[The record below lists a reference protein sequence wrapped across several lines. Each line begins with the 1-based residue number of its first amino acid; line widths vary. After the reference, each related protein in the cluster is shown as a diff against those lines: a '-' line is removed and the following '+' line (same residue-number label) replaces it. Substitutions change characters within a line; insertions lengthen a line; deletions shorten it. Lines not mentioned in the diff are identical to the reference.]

1 MFKGFRK
8 IYVFSRQISTNKYG
22 KWTDTKRSRFIVKS
36 WGEKKKPKKEITQVT
51 SNFPVNVENVN
62 YVKKDDAFSNRN
74 IFLL

>member
-8 IYVFSRQISTNKYG
+8 MYVFSRQISTNKYG

-36 WGEKKKPKKEITQVT
+36 WGKKKKTKEIT

-62 YVKKDDAFSNRN
+62 YVKKT
-74 IFLL
+74 ILFLT